1 MAESKYMTKDQ
12 LSEVVGLNKQRIDTF
27 LCRSEFNHI
36 RRGWL
41 GRKRVFMGITQKDI
55 EKLQSLKKCN
65 RRLKDG
71 YIGVM

>member
-1 MAESKYMTKDQ
+1 MAESKYMTKIE
-12 LSEVVGLNKQRIDTF
+12 LSEKIGLGTQRIDTF
-27 LCRSEFNHI
+27 LCRPEFAHI
-36 RRGWL
+36 RKGVL
-41 GRKRVFMGITQKDI
+41 GKKRIFMGITPKDI